1 MKDNG
6 PLITITEY
14 SMSTAR
20 GVILD
25 STSFDSVD
33 NALKLPS
40 LCARTHSIVIKNN
53 KSGTSFVYNPD
64 SANPVPQLEQ
74 EFKELF
80 QDEFT
85 KT

>member
-1 MKDNG
+1 MKDID
-6 PLITITEY
+6 PLITITQY

-20 GVILD
+20 GMILD
-25 STSFDSVD
+25 SASFDSVD
-33 NALKLPS
+33 NALQLPS
-40 LCARTHSIVIKNN
+40 LCARTNSIVIKNN
-53 KSGTSFVYNPD
+53 KAGTSFLHNLD

>member
-1 MKDNG
+1 MKDSG
-6 PLITITEY
+6 PLITITQY

-25 STSFDSVD
+25 STSFDSVG
-33 NALKLPS
+33 NALQLVS
-40 LCARTHSIVIKNN
+40 LCAHTNSIVIKNN
-53 KSGTSFVYNPD
+53 KAGTSFDHNPD

>member
-1 MKDNG
+1 MKDNV
-6 PLITITEY
+6 PLITITQY

-33 NALKLPS
+33 NALQLDS
-40 LCARTHSIVIKNN
+40 LCARTNSIVIKNN
-53 KSGTSFVYNPD
+53 KSGTSFVHNPD
-64 SANPVPQLEQ
+64 SANPVLQLEQ